1 MRSGPFLTPDD
12 RLKLAIILVVFAA
25 DVAWMWTAGY
35 RFDWGS
41 AVKLAAVL
49 PLLFGVAYVYRR
61 WRPNPIF
68 VTMTK
73 ETAWLLAFSACAAV
87 LSNLVVTWNLPQIDG
102 AIAAFDHAIGFDWS
116 TYYAFLTGQTWIGAA
131 ASLLYVLTLPLIAFA
146 VIALSLKGR
155 TDRASELVLAVMIG
169 ALIAILVSGILPSSG
184 ALAWFRPDGT
194 GLAHK
199 PIVDLDYKQAFFDLR
214 DGRVPVFSLDGIKGL
229 IAFPS
234 YHATLSVLVVLAF
247 RGMPKYFWP
256 LFVLNAAIL
265 ATTPVEGGH
274 HLADTLAG
282 VVLAIVAV
290 AIAARLHILLAGKPS
305 AGRSGQW
312 PEATPS
318 IHGGTA

>member
-12 RLKLAIILVVFAA
+12 RLKLAIILVPFGIDAV
-25 DVAWMWTAGY
+25 WMALVGY
-35 RFDWGS
+35 RFAWGS
-41 AVKLAAVL
+41 AVKLIAVL
-49 PLLFGVAYVYRR
+49 PLLFGVAYVYHR
-61 WRPNPIF
+61 WRPNPVF

-102 AIAAFDHAIGFDWS
+102 AIAAFDRAIGFDWS
-116 TYYAFLTGQTWIGAA
+116 AYYAFLTGQTWLGAA

-169 ALIAILVSGILPSSG
+169 ALIATLISGILPSSG

-194 GLAHK
+194 GLVHK
-199 PIVDLDYKQAFFDLR
+199 PIVDLAYKQAFFDLR
-214 DGRVPVFSLDGIKGL
+214 EGRVPVFSLDGIKGL

-247 RGMPKYFWP
+247 RGMPKFFWP
-256 LFVLNAAIL
+256 LFILNAAIL

-274 HLADTLAG
+274 HLADTVAG
-282 VVLAIVAV
+282 VLVAILAV
-290 AIAARLHILLAGKPS
+290 AIAARIRARLDGAPAVEAAGE
-305 AGRSGQW
+305 W
-312 PEATPS
+312 PKATPP
-318 IHGGTA
+318 IRGGTA

>member
-1 MRSGPFLTPDD
+1 MRTGPFLTPDD
-12 RLKLAIILVVFAA
+12 RLKLAIILVVFVA
-25 DVAWMWTAGY
+25 DVLWMWAAGY

-49 PLLFGVAYVYRR
+49 PLLFGVAFVYRR
-61 WRPNPIF
+61 WRPNPVF
-68 VTMTK
+68 VTMTM

-102 AIAAFDHAIGFDWS
+102 AIAAFDRAIGFDWS
-116 TYYAFLTGQTWIGAA
+116 AYYFLLTGQRWVGAV

-169 ALIAILVSGILPSSG
+169 ALIAILISGILPSSG

-194 GLAHK
+194 GLVHK
-199 PIVDLDYKQAFFDLR
+199 PIVDLAYKQAFFDLR
-214 DGRVPVFSLDGIKGL
+214 EGRVPVFSLDGIKGL

-234 YHATLSVLVVLAF
+234 YHATLSMLVVLAF
-247 RGMPKYFWP
+247 RGMPKFFWP

-282 VVLAIVAV
+282 VVVAIVAV
-290 AIAARLHILLAGKPS
+290 AIAVRIRARLDGVRAAGK
-305 AGRSGQW
+305 AGDWAKAAPPIR
-312 PEATPS
+312 
-318 IHGGTA
+318 GGTA

>member
-1 MRSGPFLTPDD
+1 MRTGPFLTPDD
-12 RLKLAIILVVFAA
+12 RLKLAIILAVFAA
-25 DVAWMWTAGY
+25 DALWMAWAGY
-35 RFDWGS
+35 RFNWGS
-41 AVKLAAVL
+41 AVKLLAVL

-61 WRPNPIF
+61 WRPNPVF

-87 LSNLVVTWNLPQIDG
+87 LSNLVVTWNLPQID
-102 AIAAFDHAIGFDWS
+102 AAVAAFDEAIGFDWS
-116 TYYAFLTGQTWIGAA
+116 AYYVFLTGQAWVGAA

-146 VIALSLKGR
+146 VIALSLKNR

-184 ALAWFRPDGT
+184 ALAWFRPDAT
-194 GLAHK
+194 GLAHR
-199 PIVDLDYKQAFFDLR
+199 PIVDLAYKQAFFDLR
-214 DGRVPVFSLDGIKGL
+214 EGRVPVFSLDGIKGL

-247 RGMPKYFWP
+247 RGMPKFFWP

-282 VVLAIVAV
+282 IVVAIVAV
-290 AIAARLHILLAGKPS
+290 AIAARIRARIDGAPS
-305 AGRSGQW
+305 AIRAGEW
-312 PEATPS
+312 PGAAPP
-318 IHGGTA
+318 IRGGTA